1 MLSSSFSIIKS
12 RANVSITSNLTVF
25 ILHGTDAINNFEGVP
40 GHRHKNR
47 RSVAQTPNA
56 PTVSLQQV
64 RQEVDKKLSHV
75 CTAKDKLCQVG
86 PQGPPGDPDVHG
98 YPGYKGEKGVPG
110 ITGPQGPLGP
120 AGAQGPSG
128 KQGRQGPQGIKGEK
142 GQKGSVG
149 PPGVKGDV
157 GAMGRPG
164 EKGSIGFKG
173 DKGNRGAMGLRGPK
187 GQLVVSPKIRIFPV
201 SQEVSINQ
209 SAVFYCWVDGHT
221 TLKTT
226 WRKLGGASIDEVK
239 NSDVLHIKNVKR
251 SHAGS
256 YSCSVFTGYGIFR
269 VISTLEIR
277 GTKKCFQCAQMLS
290 NGFSFTTCFTICPHQ
305 YDFIDRRLSV
315 LLTD

>member
-1 MLSSSFSIIKS
+1 
-12 RANVSITSNLTVF
+12 VF

-239 NSDVLHIKNVKR
+239 NSDVLHIENVKR

-256 YSCSVFTGYGIFR
+256 YSCSVLTGYGIFR
-269 VISTLEIR
+269 AISTLEIR

-305 YDFIDRRLSV
+305 YDFIDRQLSV